1 MHQLRLLILLL
12 IVNFMTVAVADTTA
26 KLRGPKEFDAPAV
39 TRLGP
44 LSARDTLWR
53 LAEQARPDP
62 RLNMYQVMH
71 ALYLKN
77 PDAFLEQNFNH
88 LKPGS
93 YLEIPTIREIL
104 AINAVE
110 AQRKSENDDRLWAE
124 KIRGVANAKPDEKA
138 ARQQDVAKAT
148 KEITEE
154 LNRVESQQTEQMT
167 DIRDRLGASMANVE
181 TIVVE
186 NTQLKKQ
193 LDTVVEELTLVKSK
207 LDKDSEIQTQLQQL
221 LLQQTELLEQ
231 QREQIRKAEEGF
243 NFAETWQ
250 KLASS
255 PVGWAIAASLPAI
268 MLLLII
274 VSFIRRRGQQA
285 AAVVSAA
292 TASPTVDPNYRSP
305 LPPLD
310 DSLDFDESSLINLDD
325 SLLNDSLNSGIR
337 LDDDNFMPK
346 AAKPVMSTDFADD
359 LLDDSFD
366 PPSRK
371 ASSEFDLDD
380 LLDDPL
386 DEPVTAPRTEFD
398 ANNILSG
405 DDLSS
410 LFDNLDD
417 EPAFTAKED
426 FDPKN
431 ILSDNDLSSLF
442 DNLDEAEDPDDVFAQ
457 ALAAQDAAAAQ
468 QADAP
473 DDLSSNTPLAA
484 DALQNA
490 AAEADEFD
498 ELLEEIELDIPADA
512 DEMVMLDEEFDID
525 ALMAQTQAKTNEP
538 AAAAVAVSNVA
549 PSDDDDFDIDSL
561 LAANAEP
568 VVAKDPVDAPASA
581 PDLSA
586 ADFMADAP
594 EVEPAST
601 FDSSELDA
609 FAESLAEETLAESEL
624 TEINEAEVAL
634 VAAEFALE
642 DEHITEAVEPDEAEL
657 ASELD
662 DILSEVAEIRAQSQL
677 QAATLAELT
686 LPESAMAEANDD
698 FAEAQISVADVS
710 SMLQDHDEDDVSD
723 AVEAVMPNTSD
734 MPELTDDDDILLD
747 GFDAELPQKSLS
759 RAGLEAPAVADVFK
773 SEAFAEDLT
782 EFATLDDEPNKTPM
796 PDLEELDDNSVS
808 RLYESISSVERP
820 SKVLD
825 EYPELELSDE
835 LLTDELLADS
845 DADIIFPDDDL
856 TDELALLDS
865 SFAESVDNRNFD
877 QQKILSADPALLAEL
892 NELEHTNF
900 DEMLSE
906 LDQFETATVAPE
918 QDMQSA
924 KRVLAE
930 LDATQQ
936 SQQNTVHAA
945 ADHDIPDYV
954 HIDKLL
960 AASEDDESE
969 PLRQGA
975 LNIDVGLADFEDLIS
990 ADEMGDVD
998 HADAGYAG
1006 RLDLVRAYN
1015 EIGDADSAGQLI
1027 KEILASDAPAHVK
1040 QEALSL
1046 QQS

>member
-1 MHQLRLLILLL
+1 MHQLRLFILLL

-26 KLRGPKEFDAPAV
+26 KLRGPKEFDAPVV

-88 LKPGS
+88 LKPGA
-93 YLEIPTIREIL
+93 YLDIPTIREIL
-104 AINAVE
+104 AVNAVE
-110 AQRKSENDDRLWAE
+110 AQRKSENDDRIWAE
-124 KIRGVANAKPDEKA
+124 KIRSVANAKPEEKA

-148 KEITEE
+148 QEITEE
-154 LNRVESQQTEQMT
+154 LNRVESQQTEQMS
-167 DIRDRLGASMANVE
+167 DIRERLGASMANVE

-186 NTQLKKQ
+186 NTQLKQQ
-193 LDTVVEELTLVKSK
+193 LDTVVEELNLVKSK

-221 LLQQTELLEQ
+221 LQQQTELLEQ
-231 QREQIRKAEEGF
+231 QRAQIRKAEEGF

-274 VSFIRRRGQQA
+274 VSFIRRRGQKA
-285 AAVVSAA
+285 ADVVSAA

-325 SLLNDSLNSGIR
+325 SLLSDSLNSGIR
-337 LDDDNFMPK
+337 LDDDNFAPK
-346 AAKPVMSTDFADD
+346 ASKPVMSSNFADD

-366 PPSRK
+366 TPMTNSK
-371 ASSEFDLDD
+371 GSSEFDLDD

-386 DEPVTAPRTEFD
+386 DEPVSKPRAEFD

-410 LFDNLDD
+410 LFENLED
-417 EPAFTAKED
+417 EPAFVAKED

-442 DNLDEAEDPDDVFAQ
+442 DNLEDAEDPDDIFAQ
-457 ALAAQDAAAAQ
+457 ALAAQDASKAQ
-468 QADAP
+468 QTTDN
-473 DDLSSNTPLAA
+473 DDLPSDAPLAA
-484 DALQNA
+484 GALKNA

-498 ELLEEIELDIPADA
+498 ELLEEIELDIPNEAHEEVVA
-512 DEMVMLDEEFDID
+512 DEEFDID
-525 ALMAQTQAKTNEP
+525 ALMAQTQAAQASAPVVKAPEP
-538 AAAAVAVSNVA
+538 VPPANSA
-549 PSDDDDFDIDSL
+549 DDDDFDIDSL
-561 LAANAEP
+561 LAANTSPVAETSVPTAASSTPDSIANVIDVEP
-568 VVAKDPVDAPASA
+568 V
-581 PDLSA
+581 
-586 ADFMADAP
+586 
-594 EVEPAST
+594 ST

-609 FAESLAEETLAESEL
+609 FAESLAEETLIDTEL
-624 TEINEAEVAL
+624 TEIDDEEVAQ
-634 VAAEFALE
+634 VAAELALE
-642 DEHITEAVEPDEAEL
+642 EEHITEADEAEL
-657 ASELD
+657 AGELD
-662 DILSEVAEIRAQSQL
+662 EILSEVAEIRAQSQL
-677 QAATLAELT
+677 QAASLAELA
-686 LPESAMAEANDD
+686 LPASAVAEANED
-698 FAEAQISVADVS
+698 FADAQMSVADVS
-710 SMLQDHDEDDVSD
+710 SMLQDLDEDDEQTHLSD
-723 AVEAVMPNTSD
+723 ADEFDLQTNALLAEPN
-734 MPELTDDDDILLD
+734 LDDEILLD
-747 GFDAELPQKSLS
+747 AAEPAPAPLQSAESHSAHHSELADLNDFEMLDAEPHQ
-759 RAGLEAPAVADVFK
+759 
-773 SEAFAEDLT
+773 
-782 EFATLDDEPNKTPM
+782 TPM

-808 RLYESISSVERP
+808 RLYEQLSSVERP

-825 EYPELELSDE
+825 EYPELEL
-835 LLTDELLADS
+835 TDELLLES
-845 DADIIFPDDDL
+845 DAEMIFPDADLMSIADSLDDAPSHHADHL
-856 TDELALLDS
+856 KDTDIIVEDDSSLLDELND
-865 SFAESVDNRNFD
+865 
-877 QQKILSADPALLAEL
+877 
-892 NELEHTNF
+892 LEHTNF

-906 LDQFETATVAPE
+906 LDQFETATLAPE
-918 QDMQSA
+918 QDLQSA

-930 LDATQQ
+930 LDAAQQ
-936 SQQNTVHAA
+936 SQQNAQQAA
-945 ADHDIPDYV
+945 AEHDIPDYV

-969 PLRQGA
+969 IASPGA
-975 LNIDVGLADFEDLIS
+975 LNIDVGLADFEDLIA

-1040 QEALSL
+1040 QEALNL

>member
-110 AQRKSENDDRLWAE
+110 AQRKSENDDRVWAE

-148 KEITEE
+148 KQITEE
-154 LNRVESQQTEQMT
+154 LSRVESQQTEQMS
-167 DIRDRLGASMANVE
+167 DIRNRLGASMANVE

-274 VSFIRRRGQQA
+274 VSFIRRRGQKA

-337 LDDDNFMPK
+337 LDDDNFVPK
-346 AAKPVMSTDFADD
+346 PAKSMAATDFADD
-359 LLDDSFD
+359 LLDDNFD

-386 DEPVTAPRTEFD
+386 DEPVATPRTEFD

-410 LFDNLDD
+410 LFDNLEE

-442 DNLDEAEDPDDVFAQ
+442 DNLDEAEDPDDIFAQ
-457 ALAAQDAAAAQ
+457 ALAAQQSEAADIEKANDA
-468 QADAP
+468 
-473 DDLSSNTPLAA
+473 DDLQSNQPLAA

-490 AAEADEFD
+490 AAQADEFD

-512 DEMVMLDEEFDID
+512 DDMMSLDEEFDID
-525 ALMAQTQAKTNEP
+525 ALMASTQAVQQST
-538 AAAAVAVSNVA
+538 AAPVAAPTTTSTAA
-549 PSDDDDFDIDSL
+549 PMQMDDDDFDIDSL

-568 VVAKDPVDAPASA
+568 TKVQKVAAMESA
-581 PDLSA
+581 EPNLTA
-586 ADFMADAP
+586 ADFVADMP
-594 EVEPAST
+594 ESEPAST

-609 FAESLAEETLAESEL
+609 FAESLAEETLAESEV
-624 TEINEAEVAL
+624 TELSDDDLAL

-642 DEHITEAVEPDEAEL
+642 DEHITEAVEPDEADL

-677 QAATLAELT
+677 HAATLAELS
-686 LPESAMAEANDD
+686 LPGSALAQAAED
-698 FAEAQISVADVS
+698 FEEAQISVADVS
-710 SMLQDHDEDDVSD
+710 SMLQDNDDDEPDFVAS
-723 AVEAVMPNTSD
+723 ASELQTPAEFS
-734 MPELTDDDDILLD
+734 ELTDNDEILLD
-747 GFDAELPQKSLS
+747 DFEPTASKTAS
-759 RAGLEAPAVADVFK
+759 AGP
-773 SEAFAEDLT
+773 EDLS
-782 EFATLDDEPNKTPM
+782 EFVTLDDHDAAKTPM

-808 RLYESISSVERP
+808 RLYESLSSVERP

-825 EYPELELSDE
+825 EYPELELSDD
-835 LLTDELLADS
+835 LLSDS

-856 TDELALLDS
+856 TDEAALLDTA
-865 SFAESVDNRNFD
+865 FASVVDADSAVVGNALATD
-877 QQKILSADPALLAEL
+877 PTILSEL
-892 NELEHTNF
+892 HALEHTNF

-906 LDQFETATVAPE
+906 LDQFETASVAPE
-918 QDMQSA
+918 QDLQSA

-930 LDATQQ
+930 LDASQYT
-936 SQQNTVHAA
+936 QQNTEVAA

-960 AASEDDESE
+960 AASEDDELE
-969 PLRQGA
+969 PVNKGV

-1040 QEALSL
+1040 QEALTL

>member
-1 MHQLRLLILLL
+1 MHQLRLFILLL

-26 KLRGPKEFDAPAV
+26 KLRGPKEFDAPVV

-88 LKPGS
+88 LKPGA
-93 YLEIPTIREIL
+93 YLDIPTIREIL
-104 AINAVE
+104 AVNAVE
-110 AQRKSENDDRLWAE
+110 AQRKSENDDRIWAE
-124 KIRGVANAKPDEKA
+124 KIRSVANAKPEEKA

-148 KEITEE
+148 QEITEE
-154 LNRVESQQTEQMT
+154 LNRVESQQTEQMS
-167 DIRDRLGASMANVE
+167 DIRERLGASMANVE

-186 NTQLKKQ
+186 NTQLKQQ
-193 LDTVVEELTLVKSK
+193 LDTVVEELNLVKSK

-221 LLQQTELLEQ
+221 LQQQTELLEQ
-231 QREQIRKAEEGF
+231 QRAQIRKAEEGF

-274 VSFIRRRGQQA
+274 VSFIRRRGQKA
-285 AAVVSAA
+285 ADVVSAA

-325 SLLNDSLNSGIR
+325 SLLSDSLNSGIR
-337 LDDDNFMPK
+337 LDDDNFAPK
-346 AAKPVMSTDFADD
+346 ASKPVMSSNFADD

-366 PPSRK
+366 TPMTNSK
-371 ASSEFDLDD
+371 GSSEFDLDD

-386 DEPVTAPRTEFD
+386 DEPVSKPRAEFD

-410 LFDNLDD
+410 LFENLED
-417 EPAFTAKED
+417 EPAFVAKED

-442 DNLDEAEDPDDVFAQ
+442 DNLEDAEDPDDIFAQ
-457 ALAAQDAAAAQ
+457 ALAAQDASKAQ
-468 QADAP
+468 QTTDN
-473 DDLSSNTPLAA
+473 DDLPSDAPLAA
-484 DALQNA
+484 GALKNA

-498 ELLEEIELDIPADA
+498 ELLEEIELDIPNEAHEEVVA
-512 DEMVMLDEEFDID
+512 DEEFDID
-525 ALMAQTQAKTNEP
+525 ALMAQTQAAQASAPVVKAPEP
-538 AAAAVAVSNVA
+538 VPPANSA
-549 PSDDDDFDIDSL
+549 DDDDFDIDSL
-561 LAANAEP
+561 LAANTSPVAETSVPTAASSTPDSIANVIDVEP
-568 VVAKDPVDAPASA
+568 V
-581 PDLSA
+581 
-586 ADFMADAP
+586 
-594 EVEPAST
+594 ST

-609 FAESLAEETLAESEL
+609 FAESLAEETLIDTEL
-624 TEINEAEVAL
+624 TEIDDEEVAL
-634 VAAEFALE
+634 VAAELALE
-642 DEHITEAVEPDEAEL
+642 EEHITEADEAEL
-657 ASELD
+657 AGELD
-662 DILSEVAEIRAQSQL
+662 EILSEVAEIRAQSQL
-677 QAATLAELT
+677 QAASLAELA
-686 LPESAMAEANDD
+686 LPASAVAEANED
-698 FAEAQISVADVS
+698 FADAQMSVADVS
-710 SMLQDHDEDDVSD
+710 SMLQDLDEDDEQTHLSD
-723 AVEAVMPNTSD
+723 ADEFDLQTNALLAEPN
-734 MPELTDDDDILLD
+734 LDDEILLD
-747 GFDAELPQKSLS
+747 AAEPAPARLQSAESHSAHHSELADLNDFEMLDAEPHQ
-759 RAGLEAPAVADVFK
+759 
-773 SEAFAEDLT
+773 
-782 EFATLDDEPNKTPM
+782 TPM

-808 RLYESISSVERP
+808 RLYEQLSSVERP

-825 EYPELELSDE
+825 EYPELEL
-835 LLTDELLADS
+835 TDELLLES
-845 DADIIFPDDDL
+845 DAEMIFPDADLMSIADSLDDAPSHHADHL
-856 TDELALLDS
+856 KDTDIIVEDDSSLLDELND
-865 SFAESVDNRNFD
+865 
-877 QQKILSADPALLAEL
+877 
-892 NELEHTNF
+892 LEHTNF

-906 LDQFETATVAPE
+906 LDQFETATLAPE
-918 QDMQSA
+918 QDLQSA

-930 LDATQQ
+930 LDAAQQ
-936 SQQNTVHAA
+936 SQQNAQQAA
-945 ADHDIPDYV
+945 AEHDIPDYV

-969 PLRQGA
+969 IASPGA
-975 LNIDVGLADFEDLIS
+975 LNIDVGLADFEDLIA

-1040 QEALSL
+1040 QEALNL

>member
-44 LSARDTLWR
+44 LSSRDTLWR

-88 LKPGS
+88 LKPGAF
-93 YLEIPTIREIL
+93 LEIPTIREIL
-104 AINAVE
+104 ATNAVE
-110 AQRKSENDDRLWAE
+110 AQRKSENDDRIWAE
-124 KIRGVANAKPDEKA
+124 KIRSVANAKPEEKA

-148 KEITEE
+148 QEITEE
-154 LNRVESQQTEQMT
+154 LSRVESQQTEQMS
-167 DIRDRLGASMANVE
+167 DIRERLGASMANVE

-250 KLASS
+250 KIASS

-285 AAVVSAA
+285 ADVVSAA
-292 TASPTVDPNYRSP
+292 TAAPTVDPNYRSP

-337 LDDDNFMPK
+337 LDDDNFAPK
-346 AAKPVMSTDFADD
+346 QSKPMMKNDFSDD

-366 PPSRK
+366 SPSPVSK
-371 ASSEFDLDD
+371 GSSEFDLDD

-386 DEPVTAPRTEFD
+386 DEPVSTARTEFD
-398 ANNILSG
+398 PNNILSG

-410 LFDNLDD
+410 LFDNLED
-417 EPAFTAKED
+417 EPAFVAKEE

-442 DNLDEAEDPDDVFAQ
+442 DNLEEAEDPDDIFAQ
-457 ALAAQDAAAAQ
+457 ALAAQDAASAKT
-468 QADAP
+468 ADEVDDIVP
-473 DDLSSNTPLAA
+473 DQPLAA

-512 DEMVMLDEEFDID
+512 DEIVSLDEEFDID
-525 ALMAQTQAKTNEP
+525 ALMEQTQAAQNAPP
-538 AAAAVAVSNVA
+538 AQPSNTVADAKV
-549 PSDDDDFDIDSL
+549 PDDDDFDIDSL

-568 VVAKDPVDAPASA
+568 LPTT
-581 PDLSA
+581 
-586 ADFMADAP
+586 ADAEQPILATNLHP
-594 EVEPAST
+594 EDIMSEVSPEAPVST

-609 FAESLAEETLAESEL
+609 FAESLAEETLLEAQEKVL
-624 TEINEAEVAL
+624 TDEEVAL
-634 VAAEFALE
+634 TAEEFAAEEFALE
-642 DEHITEAVEPDEAEL
+642 AEHITEAVEPDEAEL

-677 QAATLAELT
+677 QAASLAELS
-686 LPESAMAEANDD
+686 LPESAVAQANED
-698 FAEAQISVADVS
+698 FAEAPISIADVS
-710 SMLQDHDEDDVSD
+710 SMLEDLEEDDMSIALSGSSAEVAASS
-723 AVEAVMPNTSD
+723 ASSP
-734 MPELTDDDDILLD
+734 LTLDPDEILLD
-747 GFDAELPQKSLS
+747 DF
-759 RAGLEAPAVADVFK
+759 
-773 SEAFAEDLT
+773 
-782 EFATLDDEPNKTPM
+782 EPNSTASATSDVDDFSEFSSLEQVEPKTAM

-808 RLYESISSVERP
+808 RLYESLSSVERP

-825 EYPELELSDE
+825 EYPDLQLIDE
-835 LLTDELLADS
+835 LLTEQ
-845 DADIIFPDDDL
+845 DADLIFPDDELTNDTAPLASGVDL
-856 TDELALLDS
+856 DEFEEVSESLDS
-865 SFAESVDNRNFD
+865 ANKTASEQS
-877 QQKILSADPALLAEL
+877 LLAEL
-892 NELEHTNF
+892 EDLEQTNF
-900 DEMLSE
+900 DAMLSE
-906 LDQFETATVAPE
+906 LDQFETSTIEPE
-918 QDMQSA
+918 QDLLSA

-930 LDATQQ
+930 LDEAQQ
-936 SQQNTVHAA
+936 SQQHSEQSAS
-945 ADHDIPDYV
+945 DHDIPDYV

-960 AASEDDESE
+960 AASEDDEQAPE
-969 PLRQGA
+969 QKNT

-1015 EIGDADSAGQLI
+1015 EIGDAESAEQLI
-1027 KEILASDAPAHVK
+1027 KEILASEAPAHVK
-1040 QEALSL
+1040 QEALAL

>member
-12 IVNFMTVAVADTTA
+12 IVNFMTVAVAADTTA
-26 KLRGPKEFDAPAV
+26 KLRGPKEFDAPTI

-104 AINAVE
+104 AINAAE

-124 KIRGVANAKPDEKA
+124 KIRGVVNAKPEEKA

-148 KEITEE
+148 KAITEE
-154 LNRVESQQTEQMT
+154 LNRVESQQNEQMT

-193 LDTVVEELTLVKSK
+193 LDTVVEELTLVKGK
-207 LDKDSEIQTQLQQL
+207 LDKDSEIQMQLQQL
-221 LLQQTELLEQ
+221 LMQQTELLEQ

-243 NFAETWQ
+243 NLAETWQ
-250 KLASS
+250 KVASS

-274 VSFIRRRGQQA
+274 VSFIRRRGQKA
-285 AAVVSAA
+285 ADVVSAA
-292 TASPTVDPNYRSP
+292 TAAPLVDPNYRSP

-337 LDDDNFMPK
+337 LDDDNFVPT
-346 AAKPVMSTDFADD
+346 AAKAVVSNDFADD

-366 PPSRK
+366 LPSSDSK
-371 ASSEFDLDD
+371 TTSEFDLDD

-417 EPAFTAKED
+417 EPAFEAKED

-442 DNLDEAEDPDDVFAQ
+442 DNLEDAEDPDDIFAQ
-457 ALAAQDAAAAQ
+457 ALAAQDAAAA
-468 QADAP
+468 DAS
-473 DDLSSNTPLAA
+473 DETDELQVDQPLATN
-484 DALQNA
+484 ALQNA

-498 ELLEEIELDIPADA
+498 ELLEEIELDIPSDA
-512 DEMVMLDEEFDID
+512 DDLVEVDDEFDID
-525 ALMAQTQAKTNEP
+525 ALMASTQAAQNNAP
-538 AAAAVAVSNVA
+538 AEDAITAKAAVA
-549 PSDDDDFDIDSL
+549 PMDEDDSDFDIDSL
-561 LAANAEP
+561 LAANAGSVQDKAEALEKSTP
-568 VVAKDPVDAPASA
+568 E
-581 PDLSA
+581 LTA
-586 ADFMADAP
+586 ADFMADTIEADD
-594 EVEPAST
+594 EATST

-609 FAESLAEETLAESEL
+609 FAESLAEETLVDS
-624 TEINEAEVAL
+624 TVTDVNEADMDA

-642 DEHITEAVEPDEAEL
+642 AEHITEAIEPDEAEL

-677 QAATLAELT
+677 QAASLAELA
-686 LPESAMAEANDD
+686 LPESALAEANED
-698 FAEAQISVADVS
+698 FVDAQISVADVN
-710 SMLQDHDEDDVSD
+710 SMLQDNDNDNVAAPEAESNTEQTPAPDLDKPLEVAELVDENEILLDDLESEPASPPVMD
-723 AVEAVMPNTSD
+723 AVEP
-734 MPELTDDDDILLD
+734 
-747 GFDAELPQKSLS
+747 
-759 RAGLEAPAVADVFK
+759 
-773 SEAFAEDLT
+773 EDLS
-782 EFATLDDEPNKTPM
+782 EFATLDEEVDTTPM

-808 RLYESISSVERP
+808 RLYESLSSVERP

-825 EYPELELSDE
+825 EYPELELSD
-835 LLTDELLADS
+835 DLLADD
-845 DADIIFPDDDL
+845 DADLIFEEDDL
-856 TDELALLDS
+856 TNESLLLDNS
-865 SFAESVDNRNFD
+865 SETNDL
-877 QQKILSADPALLAEL
+877 QLTDPALSSEL
-892 NELEHTNF
+892 TDLEQTNF
-900 DEMLSE
+900 DDMLSE
-906 LDQFETATVAPE
+906 LDQFEEATELPE
-918 QDMQSA
+918 QDLQSA

-930 LDATQQ
+930 LDASQQ
-936 SQQNTVHAA
+936 GQQNTEQAA
-945 ADHDIPDYV
+945 TEHDIPDYV

-960 AASEDDESE
+960 AASEDDELE
-969 PLRQGA
+969 PAIKGS
-975 LNIDVGLADFEDLIS
+975 LNIDVGLSDFEDLIS

-1040 QEALSL
+1040 QEALNL

>member
-26 KLRGPKEFDAPAV
+26 KLRGPKEFDAPAI

-104 AINAVE
+104 AINAIE

-124 KIRGVANAKPDEKA
+124 KIRSVVSAKPEEKA

-148 KEITEE
+148 KAITKE

-193 LDTVVEELTLVKSK
+193 LDTVVEELSLVKGK

-221 LLQQTELLEQ
+221 LMQQAELLAQ

-243 NFAETWQ
+243 NLAETWQ
-250 KLASS
+250 KVASS
-255 PVGWAIAASLPAI
+255 PIGWAIAASLPAI

-274 VSFIRRRGQQA
+274 VSFIRRRGQKA
-285 AAVVSAA
+285 ADVVSAA
-292 TASPTVDPNYRSP
+292 TAAPLADPNYRSP

-310 DSLDFDESSLINLDD
+310 DSFDFDESSLINLDD
-325 SLLNDSLNSGIR
+325 SLLNDSLNSGVR
-337 LDDDNFMPK
+337 LDDDNFAP
-346 AAKPVMSTDFADD
+346 AKPGRSTDFADE
-359 LLDDSFD
+359 LLDDRFD
-366 PPSRK
+366 TPMNNS
-371 ASSEFDLDD
+371 AINAEFDLDD
-380 LLDDPL
+380 LLDTPL
-386 DEPVTAPRTEFD
+386 DEPVSAARTEFD
-398 ANNILSG
+398 PNNILAGDDLSSLFDNLDDEPVFEAKEDFDPKNILSG

-417 EPAFTAKED
+417 
-426 FDPKN
+426 
-431 ILSDNDLSSLF
+431 
-442 DNLDEAEDPDDVFAQ
+442 AEDPDDIFAQ
-457 ALAAQDAAAAQ
+457 AMAAKDAAT
-468 QADAP
+468 ADTTN
-473 DDLSSNTPLAA
+473 DGDELQTDQPLAT

-498 ELLEEIELDIPADA
+498 ELLEEIELDIPSDA
-512 DEMVMLDEEFDID
+512 DDMVMLDEEFDID
-525 ALMAQTQAKTNEP
+525 DLMASTQAGQNNAVSEP
-538 AAAAVAVSNVA
+538 AAPAVLTV
-549 PSDDDDFDIDSL
+549 PPMDDDEDAFDIDSL

-568 VVAKDPVDAPASA
+568 VAVDNFTDDAKGFTADETSTTDFINETVEAENSA
-581 PDLSA
+581 NNS
-586 ADFMADAP
+586 
-594 EVEPAST
+594 

-609 FAESLAEETLAESEL
+609 FAESLAEETLAEAAITDMNDADL
-624 TEINEAEVAL
+624 EA

-642 DEHITEAVEPDEAEL
+642 DEHITESVEPDEAEL

-662 DILSEVAEIRAQSQL
+662 AILSEVAEIRAQSQL
-677 QAATLAELT
+677 QAASLAELA
-686 LPESAMAEANDD
+686 LPESAVAEANED
-698 FAEAQISVADVS
+698 FVDAKMSVADVS
-710 SMLQDHDEDDVSD
+710 SMLQDDDQADDNSIADGQNQAAEPDLEPPVL
-723 AVEAVMPNTSD
+723 AEM
-734 MPELTDDDDILLD
+734 LDDDDILID
-747 GFDAELPQKSLS
+747 DEEPTTTASI
-759 RAGLEAPAVADVFK
+759 AV
-773 SEAFAEDLT
+773 EPEDLS
-782 EFATLDDEPNKTPM
+782 EFSTVEDEADETLM

-808 RLYESISSVERP
+808 RLYESLSSVERP

-825 EYPELELSDE
+825 EYPELELSD
-835 LLTDELLADS
+835 DLLADD
-845 DADIIFPDDDL
+845 DADLIFPEDDL
-856 TDELALLDS
+856 TEESAAVEPSAASQPLDTALSDELND
-865 SFAESVDNRNFD
+865 
-877 QQKILSADPALLAEL
+877 
-892 NELEHTNF
+892 LEHTNF
-900 DEMLSE
+900 DDMLSE
-906 LDQFETATVAPE
+906 LDQFETATELPE
-918 QDMQSA
+918 QGLQSA
-924 KRVLAE
+924 KRALAE
-930 LDATQQ
+930 LDASQQ
-936 SQQNTVHAA
+936 SQKNNEQAA
-945 ADHDIPDYV
+945 TEHDIPDYV

-960 AASEDDESE
+960 AASEDDEQE
-969 PLRQGA
+969 PMVKGS
-975 LNIDVGLADFEDLIS
+975 LNIDVGLADFEDLIA

-1040 QEALSL
+1040 QEALNL

>member
-1 MHQLRLLILLL
+1 MHQLRLFILLL

-88 LKPGS
+88 LRPGA
-93 YLEIPTIREIL
+93 YLDIPTIREIL
-104 AINAVE
+104 AVNAAE
-110 AQRKSENDDRLWAE
+110 AQRKSENDDRIWAE
-124 KIRGVANAKPDEKA
+124 KIRSVANAKPEEKA

-154 LNRVESQQTEQMT
+154 LNRVESQQTEQMS
-167 DIRDRLGASMANVE
+167 DIRERLGASMANVE

-186 NTQLKKQ
+186 NTQLKQQ
-193 LDTVVEELTLVKSK
+193 LDTVVEELSLVKSQ

-221 LLQQTELLEQ
+221 LQQQTELLEQ

-274 VSFIRRRGQQA
+274 VSFIRRRGQKA
-285 AAVVSAA
+285 ADVVSAA

-325 SLLNDSLNSGIR
+325 SLLSDSLNSGIR
-337 LDDDNFMPK
+337 LDDDNFAPK
-346 AAKPVMSTDFADD
+346 ASKPVMSSNFADD

-366 PPSRK
+366 TPVTNSK
-371 ASSEFDLDD
+371 GSSEFDLDD

-386 DEPVTAPRTEFD
+386 DEPVSKPRAEFD

-410 LFDNLDD
+410 LFENLED
-417 EPAFTAKED
+417 EPVFVAKED

-442 DNLDEAEDPDDVFAQ
+442 DNLEDAEDPDDIFAQ
-457 ALAAQDAAAAQ
+457 ALAAQDASKAQ
-468 QADAP
+468 QATDN
-473 DDLSSNTPLAA
+473 DDLPSDAPLAA
-484 DALQNA
+484 GALQNA

-498 ELLEEIELDIPADA
+498 ELLEEIELDIPNEANEPVIA
-512 DEMVMLDEEFDID
+512 DEEFDID
-525 ALMAQTQAKTNEP
+525 ALMAQTQAAQASAPVVTPP
-538 AAAAVAVSNVA
+538 ASITPAIS
-549 PSDDDDFDIDSL
+549 SDDDFDIDSL
-561 LAANAEP
+561 LAANTTPVAETSASTAALSTADSIADVIDVEP
-568 VVAKDPVDAPASA
+568 V
-581 PDLSA
+581 
-586 ADFMADAP
+586 
-594 EVEPAST
+594 ST

-609 FAESLAEETLAESEL
+609 FAESLADETLNDTEL
-624 TEINEAEVAL
+624 TEIDDEEVAQ
-634 VAAEFALE
+634 VAAELALE
-642 DEHITEAVEPDEAEL
+642 EEHITEADEAEL
-657 ASELD
+657 AGELD
-662 DILSEVAEIRAQSQL
+662 EILSEVAEIRAQSQL
-677 QAATLAELT
+677 QAASLAELA
-686 LPESAMAEANDD
+686 LPASAVAEANED
-698 FAEAQISVADVS
+698 FADAQISVADVS
-710 SMLQDHDEDDVSD
+710 SMLQDLDEDDEEMHLSSAAELDLDNKVLLAESSQ
-723 AVEAVMPNTSD
+723 VE
-734 MPELTDDDDILLD
+734 DILLD
-747 GFDAELPQKSLS
+747 DDELVL
-759 RAGLEAPAVADVFK
+759 APKVSTESHSGNPLDLADLNDF
-773 SEAFAEDLT
+773 EM
-782 EFATLDDEPNKTPM
+782 LDDEPNKTPM

-808 RLYESISSVERP
+808 RLYEQLSSVERP

-825 EYPELELSDE
+825 EYPELEL
-835 LLTDELLADS
+835 TDELLLDS
-845 DADIIFPDDDL
+845 DAEMIFPEAELMDLADSLDDAPSHHADHLKDTDIIVEDDSSLLDDL
-856 TDELALLDS
+856 ND
-865 SFAESVDNRNFD
+865 
-877 QQKILSADPALLAEL
+877 
-892 NELEHTNF
+892 LEHTNF

-906 LDQFETATVAPE
+906 LDQFETATLAPE
-918 QDMQSA
+918 QDLQSA

-930 LDATQQ
+930 LDAAQPSQHNPQQ
-936 SQQNTVHAA
+936 AA
-945 ADHDIPDYV
+945 AEHDIPDYV

-969 PLRQGA
+969 IVSPGA
-975 LNIDVGLADFEDLIS
+975 LNIDVGLADFEDLIA

-1040 QEALSL
+1040 QEALNL

>member
-44 LSARDTLWR
+44 LSSRDTLWR

-110 AQRKSENDDRLWAE
+110 AQRKSENDDRIWAE
-124 KIRGVANAKPDEKA
+124 KIRAVANAKPDEKA
-138 ARQQDVAKAT
+138 ARQQDVTKAT

-154 LNRVESQQTEQMT
+154 LNRVESQQTEQMAA
-167 DIRDRLGASMANVE
+167 IRDRLGASMANVE

-255 PVGWAIAASLPAI
+255 PEGWAIAGSLPAI

-285 AAVVSAA
+285 AEVVTAA

-325 SLLNDSLNSGIR
+325 SLLNDSLGSGIR
-337 LDDDNFMPK
+337 LDDDNFAPK
-346 AAKPVMSTDFADD
+346 ASKPVMSSDFADD

-366 PPSRK
+366 TPGTSGK
-371 ASSEFDLDD
+371 GSSEFDLDD

-386 DEPVTAPRTEFD
+386 DEPVAATRTEFD

-410 LFDNLDD
+410 LFENLEE
-417 EPAFTAKED
+417 EPVFEAKAD

-442 DNLDEAEDPDDVFAQ
+442 ANLDDAEDPDDIFAQ
-457 ALAAQDAAAAQ
+457 ALAAKDAATEQ
-468 QADAP
+468 VVDTS
-473 DDLSSNTPLAA
+473 DDVAVDQPLAA

-490 AAEADEFD
+490 AAQADEFD

-512 DEMVMLDEEFDID
+512 DDMVSLDEEFDID
-525 ALMAQTQAKTNEP
+525 ALMAQTQAAQVASPT
-538 AAAAVAVSNVA
+538 AVVETSAS
-549 PSDDDDFDIDSL
+549 DDDFDIDSL
-561 LAANAEP
+561 LAANAGTPSADNLQNDTAPELIP
-568 VVAKDPVDAPASA
+568 DDVVA
-581 PDLSA
+581 DLSSDEA
-586 ADFMADAP
+586 
-594 EVEPAST
+594 VST

-609 FAESLAEETLAESEL
+609 FAESLAEETLLAAEDTVL
-624 TEINEAEVAL
+624 TDDEVAI
-634 VAAEFALE
+634 AAEEFALE
-642 DEHITEAVEPDEAEL
+642 AEHITEAAEPDEAEL

-677 QAATLAELT
+677 QAASLAELS
-686 LPESAMAEANDD
+686 LPESALAEANED
-698 FAEAQISVADVS
+698 FEQAQMSIADVS
-710 SMLQDHDEDDVSD
+710 SMLEDPDEGSSD
-723 AVEAVMPNTSD
+723 
-734 MPELTDDDDILLD
+734 ELMAQQTASEQHPHALAEPLDADEILLD
-747 GFDAELPQKSLS
+747 VQEPLQPPTNLIDIDEFSELSGAEP
-759 RAGLEAPAVADVFK
+759 EN
-773 SEAFAEDLT
+773 T
-782 EFATLDDEPNKTPM
+782 KTMM

-808 RLYESISSVERP
+808 RLYESLSSVERP

-825 EYPELELSDE
+825 EYPELELSDD
-835 LLTDELLADS
+835 LLNDPDS
-845 DADIIFPDDDL
+845 AQIFPDDPL
-856 TDELALLDS
+856 IDES
-865 SFAESVDNRNFD
+865 GQFTAES
-877 QQKILSADPALLAEL
+877 ADALIDAAVGLDFESTQVAPTEQSILAEL
-892 NELEHTNF
+892 DDLEQTNF

-906 LDQFETATVAPE
+906 LDQFETATIEPE
-918 QDMQSA
+918 QDLLSA

-930 LDATQQ
+930 LDE
-936 SQQNTVHAA
+936 SQQGRQPPEQAA
-945 ADHDIPDYV
+945 TEHDIPDYV

-960 AASEDDESE
+960 AASEDDELE
-969 PLRQGA
+969 PDPQGA
-975 LNIDVGLADFEDLIS
+975 LNIDVGLADFEDLIA

-1040 QEALSL
+1040 QEALAL

>member
-44 LSARDTLWR
+44 LSSRDTLWR

-110 AQRKSENDDRLWAE
+110 AQRKSENDDRIWAE
-124 KIRGVANAKPDEKA
+124 KIRSVANAKPEEKA

-154 LNRVESQQTEQMT
+154 LSRVESQQTEQMS
-167 DIRDRLGASMANVE
+167 DIRERLGASMANVE

-186 NTQLKKQ
+186 NTELKKQ
-193 LDTVVEELTLVKSK
+193 LDTVVDELTLVKSK

-274 VSFIRRRGQQA
+274 VSFIRRRGQKA
-285 AAVVSAA
+285 ADVVSAA
-292 TASPTVDPNYRSP
+292 TASPAVDPNYRSP

-325 SLLNDSLNSGIR
+325 SLLNDSMNSGIR
-337 LDDDNFMPK
+337 LDDDNFVPK
-346 AAKPVMSTDFADD
+346 AAKPAMSTNFADD

-366 PPSRK
+366 SPSSTSK
-371 ASSEFDLDD
+371 ISAEFDLDD

-386 DEPVTAPRTEFD
+386 DAPTAVPRTEFD
-398 ANNILSG
+398 PNNILSG
-405 DDLSS
+405 DDLTS
-410 LFDNLDD
+410 LFDNLEE
-417 EPAFTAKED
+417 EPVFEAKTD

-431 ILSDNDLSSLF
+431 ILSDNDLTSLF
-442 DNLDEAEDPDDVFAQ
+442 DNLEEAEDPDDIFAQ
-457 ALAAQDAAAAQ
+457 ALAAQDAAAASKS
-468 QADAP
+468 ADADELP
-473 DDLSSNTPLAA
+473 SDQPLAA

-490 AAEADEFD
+490 AAQADEFD
-498 ELLEEIELDIPADA
+498 ELLEEIELDIPSDA
-512 DEMVMLDEEFDID
+512 DDIVQIEEDFDID
-525 ALMAQTQAKTNEP
+525 ALMAQTQAAQNTSP
-538 AAAAVAVSNVA
+538 AVESTAVSAV
-549 PSDDDDFDIDSL
+549 PEMEEDDFDIDSL

-568 VVAKDPVDAPASA
+568 VPVTTSSDEITTA
-581 PDLSA
+581 LELNA
-586 ADFMADAP
+586 ADFMTETPDI
-594 EVEPAST
+594 EPASS

-609 FAESLAEETLAESEL
+609 FAESLAEETLTESVGNDRSQPEL
-624 TEINEAEVAL
+624 DVASGD
-634 VAAEFALE
+634 FSLE
-642 DEHITEAVEPDEAEL
+642 DEHITEVVEPFETEL
-657 ASELD
+657 ANELD

-677 QAATLAELT
+677 QAASLAELA
-686 LPESAMAEANDD
+686 LPESALSQANED
-698 FAEAQISVADVS
+698 FEEAQLSVADVS
-710 SMLQDHDEDDVSD
+710 SMLQDDEDDADLGSEPVLAVATEMTVESVDTADSD
-723 AVEAVMPNTSD
+723 E
-734 MPELTDDDDILLD
+734 ILLD
-747 GFDAELPQKSLS
+747 DFDPMSSIDDPAEL
-759 RAGLEAPAVADVFK
+759 
-773 SEAFAEDLT
+773 SEL
-782 EFATLDDEPNKTPM
+782 ATLENDVNTAM

-825 EYPELELSDE
+825 EYPELELMDE
-835 LLTDELLADS
+835 LLSDS
-845 DADIIFPDDDL
+845 DADLIFPEDDL
-856 TDELALLDS
+856 TEQVNLLNSTFENS
-865 SFAESVDNRNFD
+865 SDNKKL
-877 QQKILSADPALLAEL
+877 QPTDPSLLAEL
-892 NELEHTNF
+892 DDLEHTNF
-900 DEMLSE
+900 DDMLSE
-906 LDQFETATVAPE
+906 LDQFETATVEPD
-918 QDMQSA
+918 QDLQSA

-930 LDATQQ
+930 LDAAQQ
-936 SQQNTVHAA
+936 GQQQTGTSTAE
-945 ADHDIPDYV
+945 HDIPDYV

-960 AASEDDESE
+960 AASEDDEPE
-969 PLRQGA
+969 LVTKGT

-1040 QEALSL
+1040 QEALTL

>member
-44 LSARDTLWR
+44 LSSRDTLWR

-62 RLNMYQVMH
+62 RLNMYQVMY

-77 PDAFLEQNFNH
+77 PEAFLEQNFNH

-124 KIRGVANAKPDEKA
+124 KIRNAANTKPEEKA

-154 LNRVESQQTEQMT
+154 LNRVESQQTEQMI
-167 DIRDRLGASMANVE
+167 DIRERLGASMASVE

-193 LDTVVEELTLVKSK
+193 LDTVVEELNQVKSK

-221 LLQQTELLEQ
+221 LMQQTELLEQ

-268 MLLLII
+268 ILLLMV

-285 AAVVSAA
+285 ADVVSAA
-292 TASPTVDPNYRSP
+292 TAAPAVDPNYRSP

-337 LDDDNFMPK
+337 LDDDNFAPK
-346 AAKPVMSTDFADD
+346 TAKPAMSHDFADD

-366 PPSRK
+366 SPSPASK
-371 ASSEFDLDD
+371 ASAEFDLDD

-386 DEPVTAPRTEFD
+386 DAPTAAPKAEFD
-398 ANNILSG
+398 PNNILSG
-405 DDLSS
+405 DDLTS
-410 LFDNLDD
+410 LFDNLEE
-417 EPAFTAKED
+417 EPAFEAKAD

-442 DNLDEAEDPDDVFAQ
+442 DNLEEAEDPDDIFAQ
-457 ALAAQDAAAAQ
+457 ALAAQDAATVGQAAAT
-468 QADAP
+468 ADDMNDVDIDELQP
-473 DDLSSNTPLAA
+473 DQPLAA
-484 DALQNA
+484 EALQNA

-498 ELLEEIELDIPADA
+498 ELLEEIELDIPADPDDIVSI
-512 DEMVMLDEEFDID
+512 DEDFDID
-525 ALMAQTQAKTNEP
+525 ALMAQTQAAQSAAPAET
-538 AAAAVAVSNVA
+538 AAAATEVAA
-549 PSDDDDFDIDSL
+549 AEDDFDIDSL

-568 VVAKDPVDAPASA
+568 IASPVASTESMAM
-581 PDLSA
+581 PDLNA
-586 ADFMADAP
+586 DDFMTEIP
-594 EVEPAST
+594 EPASDPT

-609 FAESLAEETLAESEL
+609 FAESLAEETLAETAATDAVDITDDSED
-624 TEINEAEVAL
+624 
-634 VAAEFALE
+634 FSLE
-642 DEHITEAVEPDEAEL
+642 DEHITEVVEPFEAEL
-657 ASELD
+657 AGELD

-677 QAATLAELT
+677 QAASLADLT
-686 LPESAMAEANDD
+686 LPQSALSEANED
-698 FAEAQISVADVS
+698 FEQAQLTVADVS
-710 SMLQDHDEDDVSD
+710 SMLQDIEDDEQSLSETSLDPTTESGLKRENEAQEHLSD
-723 AVEAVMPNTSD
+723 SD
-734 MPELTDDDDILLD
+734 EILLD
-747 GFDAELPQKSLS
+747 DLEPILTQPSPPDSDEFEELL
-759 RAGLEAPAVADVFK
+759 GV
-773 SEAFAEDLT
+773 
-782 EFATLDDEPNKTPM
+782 DDEIDQTAM

-820 SKVLD
+820 SQVLD
-825 EYPELELSDE
+825 TYPELEL
-835 LLTDELLADS
+835 TDDPLSDS
-845 DADIIFPDDDL
+845 DADLIFPDDD
-856 TDELALLDS
+856 AQQ
-865 SFAESVDNRNFD
+865 ESA
-877 QQKILSADPALLAEL
+877 ADVTFAEL
-892 NELEHTNF
+892 NEDAANKLESSDDEFIASTDPAVLSELDNLEQTNF
-900 DEMLSE
+900 DDLLSE
-906 LDQFETATVAPE
+906 LDQFETATLEPE
-918 QDMQSA
+918 LDLQSA

-930 LDATQQ
+930 LDEAQQ
-936 SQQNTVHAA
+936 GQQQLGGMAA
-945 ADHDIPDYV
+945 EHDIPDYV

-960 AASEDDESE
+960 AASEDDEPE
-969 PLRQGA
+969 PVTKGA

-1015 EIGDADSAGQLI
+1015 EIGDAESAGQLI

-1040 QEALSL
+1040 QEALTL

>member
-1 MHQLRLLILLL
+1 MHQLRLFILLL

-26 KLRGPKEFDAPAV
+26 KLRGPKEFDAPVV

-88 LKPGS
+88 LKPGA
-93 YLEIPTIREIL
+93 YLDIPSIREIL
-104 AINAVE
+104 AVNAVE
-110 AQRKSENDDRLWAE
+110 AQRKSENDDRIWAE
-124 KIRGVANAKPDEKA
+124 KIRSVANAKPEEKA

-148 KEITEE
+148 QEITEE
-154 LNRVESQQTEQMT
+154 LNRVESQQTEQMS
-167 DIRDRLGASMANVE
+167 DIRERLGASMANVE

-186 NTQLKKQ
+186 NTQLKQQ
-193 LDTVVEELTLVKSK
+193 LDTVVEELSLVKSK

-221 LLQQTELLEQ
+221 LQQQTELLEQ

-274 VSFIRRRGQQA
+274 VSFIRRRGQKA
-285 AAVVSAA
+285 ADVVSAA

-325 SLLNDSLNSGIR
+325 SLLSDSLNSGIR
-337 LDDDNFMPK
+337 LDDDNFAPK
-346 AAKPVMSTDFADD
+346 ASKPVMSSNFADD

-366 PPSRK
+366 TPVTNSK
-371 ASSEFDLDD
+371 GSSEFDLDD

-386 DEPVTAPRTEFD
+386 DEPVSKPRAEFD

-410 LFDNLDD
+410 LFENLED
-417 EPAFTAKED
+417 EPVFVAKED

-442 DNLDEAEDPDDVFAQ
+442 DNLEDAEDPDDIFAQ
-457 ALAAQDAAAAQ
+457 ALAAQDASKSQ
-468 QADAP
+468 QVADNDDLPSDAP
-473 DDLSSNTPLAA
+473 LAEG
-484 DALQNA
+484 ALQNA

-498 ELLEEIELDIPADA
+498 ELLEEIELDIPNEANDQLVA
-512 DEMVMLDEEFDID
+512 DEEFDID
-525 ALMAQTQAKTNEP
+525 ALMAQTQAAQVSEP
-538 AAAAVAVSNVA
+538 VVKA
-549 PSDDDDFDIDSL
+549 PEPVPPVNSADDDDFDIDSL
-561 LAANAEP
+561 LAANASPAAETSEPTADLSSSDSIADAIDVEP
-568 VVAKDPVDAPASA
+568 V
-581 PDLSA
+581 
-586 ADFMADAP
+586 
-594 EVEPAST
+594 ST

-609 FAESLAEETLAESEL
+609 FAESLAEETLIDTEL
-624 TEINEAEVAL
+624 TEIDDEEVAQ
-634 VAAEFALE
+634 VAAELALE
-642 DEHITEAVEPDEAEL
+642 EEHITEADEAEL
-657 ASELD
+657 AGELD
-662 DILSEVAEIRAQSQL
+662 EILSEVAEIRAQSQL
-677 QAATLAELT
+677 QAASLAELA
-686 LPESAMAEANDD
+686 LPASAVAEANED
-698 FAEAQISVADVS
+698 FADAQISVADVS
-710 SMLQDHDEDDVSD
+710 SMLQDLDEDDDHRPLSSTD
-723 AVEAVMPNTSD
+723 EFDLQTSEVLAE
-734 MPELTDDDDILLD
+734 PSQDDEILLD
-747 GFDAELPQKSLS
+747 EAELAPTPQKATESHTAVHSDLADLNDFEMLDAE
-759 RAGLEAPAVADVFK
+759 
-773 SEAFAEDLT
+773 
-782 EFATLDDEPNKTPM
+782 PNQTPM

-808 RLYESISSVERP
+808 RLYEQLSSVERP

-825 EYPELELSDE
+825 EYPELEL
-835 LLTDELLADS
+835 TDELLLDSDVEMIFPDADLMSIADS
-845 DADIIFPDDDL
+845 LDDAPSLQPDHFKDADIIVEDDSSL
-856 TDELALLDS
+856 LDELND
-865 SFAESVDNRNFD
+865 
-877 QQKILSADPALLAEL
+877 
-892 NELEHTNF
+892 LEHTNF

-906 LDQFETATVAPE
+906 LDQFETATLAPD
-918 QDMQSA
+918 QDLQSA

-930 LDATQQ
+930 LDAAQQ
-936 SQQNTVHAA
+936 SQQNPQQAA
-945 ADHDIPDYV
+945 AEHDIPDYV

-960 AASEDDESE
+960 AASEDEESE
-969 PLRQGA
+969 IVSPGA
-975 LNIDVGLADFEDLIS
+975 LNIDVGLADFEDLIA

-1040 QEALSL
+1040 QEALNL

>member
-44 LSARDTLWR
+44 ISPRDTLWR

-104 AINAVE
+104 AINAAE

-124 KIRGVANAKPDEKA
+124 KIRAVANAKPDEKA

-154 LNRVESQQTEQMT
+154 LNRVESQQTEQMS

-193 LDTVVEELTLVKSK
+193 LDTVVEELNLVKSK

-221 LLQQTELLEQ
+221 LQQQTELLEQ

-292 TASPTVDPNYRSP
+292 TASPSVDPNYRSP

-337 LDDDNFMPK
+337 LDDDNFTPK
-346 AAKPVMSTDFADD
+346 AAKPVMATDFADD

-371 ASSEFDLDD
+371 TNSEFDLDD
-380 LLDDPL
+380 LLDEPL
-386 DEPVTAPRTEFD
+386 DEPVTAARTEFD

-410 LFDNLDD
+410 LFDNLDE

-442 DNLDEAEDPDDVFAQ
+442 SNLEEAEDPDDIFAQ
-457 ALAAQDAAAAQ
+457 ALAAQDAAAKPQ
-468 QADAP
+468 
-473 DDLSSNTPLAA
+473 DDLSDDVSANKPLAA

-490 AAEADEFD
+490 AAQADEFD

-512 DEMVMLDEEFDID
+512 DDMVSLDEEFDID
-525 ALMAQTQAKTNEP
+525 ALMAQTQAKNSEP
-538 AAAAVAVSNVA
+538 TAPAVAALTDTPV
-549 PSDDDDFDIDSL
+549 DDDDFDIDSL

-568 VVAKDPVDAPASA
+568 LSTQSPVATEATAE
-581 PDLSA
+581 LTA
-586 ADFMADAP
+586 ADFMADAL
-594 EVEPAST
+594 EAEAAST

-609 FAESLAEETLAESEL
+609 FAESLAEETLTESDV
-624 TEINEAEVAL
+624 TEIDDSEVAL

-677 QAATLAELT
+677 QAATLAELA
-686 LPESAMAEANDD
+686 LPESAIVEANED

-710 SMLQDHDEDDVSD
+710 SMLQD
-723 AVEAVMPNTSD
+723 N
-734 MPELTDDDDILLD
+734 DDDDSADDLLAMPHQLTNDDEILLD
-747 GFDAELPQKSLS
+747 EQDAGSVAQPLNDSGLS
-759 RAGLEAPAVADVFK
+759 HAEVADL
-773 SEAFAEDLT
+773 SELV
-782 EFATLDDEPNKTPM
+782 TLEDEPNRTPM

-825 EYPELELSDE
+825 EYPELELSDD
-835 LLTDELLADS
+835 LFTDDLLAES
-845 DADIIFPDDDL
+845 DADIIFPEDDFAEAGAALAGSFDEGAESPDSDHQQDL
-856 TDELALLDS
+856 TT
-865 SFAESVDNRNFD
+865 
-877 QQKILSADPALLAEL
+877 DPALLAEL
-892 NELEHTNF
+892 NDLEHTNF

-918 QDMQSA
+918 QDLQSA

-936 SQQNTVHAA
+936 NQQQTQLAA
-945 ADHDIPDYV
+945 TDHDIPDYV

-960 AASEDDESE
+960 AASEDDELAPLPQSE
-969 PLRQGA
+969 

>member
-12 IVNFMTVAVADTTA
+12 IVNFMTVAVAADTTA
-26 KLRGPKEFDAPAV
+26 KLRGPKEFDAPTI

-104 AINAVE
+104 AINAAE

-124 KIRGVANAKPDEKA
+124 KIRGVVNAKPEEKA

-148 KEITEE
+148 KAITEE
-154 LNRVESQQTEQMT
+154 LNRVESQQNEQMT

-193 LDTVVEELTLVKSK
+193 LDTVVEELTLVKGK
-207 LDKDSEIQTQLQQL
+207 LDKDSEIQMQLQQL
-221 LLQQTELLEQ
+221 LMQQTELLEQ

-243 NFAETWQ
+243 NLAETWQ
-250 KLASS
+250 KVASS

-274 VSFIRRRGQQA
+274 VSFIRRRGQKA
-285 AAVVSAA
+285 ADVVSAA
-292 TASPTVDPNYRSP
+292 TAAPLVDPNYRSP

-337 LDDDNFMPK
+337 LDDDNFVPT
-346 AAKPVMSTDFADD
+346 AAKAVVSNDFADD

-366 PPSRK
+366 LPSSGSK
-371 ASSEFDLDD
+371 TTSEFDLDD

-417 EPAFTAKED
+417 EPAFEAKED

-442 DNLDEAEDPDDVFAQ
+442 DNLEDAEDPDDIFAQ
-457 ALAAQDAAAAQ
+457 ALAAQDAAAADTSDETDELQ
-468 QADAP
+468 VDQ
-473 DDLSSNTPLAA
+473 PLATN
-484 DALQNA
+484 ALQNA

-498 ELLEEIELDIPADA
+498 ELLEEIELDIPSDA
-512 DEMVMLDEEFDID
+512 DDLVEVDDEFDID
-525 ALMAQTQAKTNEP
+525 ALMASTQAAQNNAP
-538 AAAAVAVSNVA
+538 AEDAITAKAAVA
-549 PSDDDDFDIDSL
+549 PMDEDDSDFDIDSL
-561 LAANAEP
+561 LAANAGSVQDKAEALEKSTP
-568 VVAKDPVDAPASA
+568 E
-581 PDLSA
+581 LTA
-586 ADFMADAP
+586 ADFMADTIEADD
-594 EVEPAST
+594 EATST

-609 FAESLAEETLAESEL
+609 FAESLAEETLVDS
-624 TEINEAEVAL
+624 TVTDVNEADMDA

-642 DEHITEAVEPDEAEL
+642 AEHITEAIEPDEAEL

-677 QAATLAELT
+677 QAASLAELA
-686 LPESAMAEANDD
+686 LPESALAEANED
-698 FAEAQISVADVS
+698 FVDAQISVADVN
-710 SMLQDHDEDDVSD
+710 SMLQDNDNDNVAAPEAESNTEQTPAPDLDKPLEVAELVDENEILLDDLESEPASPPVMD
-723 AVEAVMPNTSD
+723 AVEP
-734 MPELTDDDDILLD
+734 
-747 GFDAELPQKSLS
+747 
-759 RAGLEAPAVADVFK
+759 
-773 SEAFAEDLT
+773 EDLS
-782 EFATLDDEPNKTPM
+782 EFATLDEEVDTTPM

-808 RLYESISSVERP
+808 RLYESLSSVERP

-825 EYPELELSDE
+825 EYPELELSD
-835 LLTDELLADS
+835 DLLADD
-845 DADIIFPDDDL
+845 DADLIFEEDDL
-856 TDELALLDS
+856 TNESLLLDNS
-865 SFAESVDNRNFD
+865 SETNDL
-877 QQKILSADPALLAEL
+877 QLTDPALSSEL
-892 NELEHTNF
+892 TDLEQTNF
-900 DEMLSE
+900 DDMLSE
-906 LDQFETATVAPE
+906 LDQFEEATELPE
-918 QDMQSA
+918 QDLQSA

-930 LDATQQ
+930 LDASQQ
-936 SQQNTVHAA
+936 GQQNTEQAA
-945 ADHDIPDYV
+945 TEHDIPDYV

-960 AASEDDESE
+960 AASEDDELE
-969 PLRQGA
+969 PAIKGS
-975 LNIDVGLADFEDLIS
+975 LNIDVGLSDFEDLIS

-1040 QEALSL
+1040 QEALNL

>member
-44 LSARDTLWR
+44 LSAHDTLWR

-104 AINAVE
+104 AINAAE

-124 KIRGVANAKPDEKA
+124 KIRGVANAKPEEKA

-154 LNRVESQQTEQMT
+154 LSRVESQQTEQMS

-193 LDTVVEELTLVKSK
+193 LDTVVEELNLVKSK

-221 LLQQTELLEQ
+221 LQQQTELLEQ

-250 KLASS
+250 KLAAS

-274 VSFIRRRGQQA
+274 VSFIRRRGQKA

-325 SLLNDSLNSGIR
+325 SLLNDRMHSGIR
-337 LDDDNFMPK
+337 LDDDNFVPK
-346 AAKPVMSTDFADD
+346 AAKPVLSSDFADD

-366 PPSRK
+366 SPSPVNK
-371 ASSEFDLDD
+371 GSSEFDLDD

-386 DEPVTAPRTEFD
+386 DAPAAPRTEFD

-410 LFDNLDD
+410 LFENLDE
-417 EPAFTAKED
+417 EPTFEAKAD

-442 DNLDEAEDPDDVFAQ
+442 GNLEEAEDPDDIFAQ
-457 ALAAQDAAAAQ
+457 ALAVQDAAAAKP
-468 QADAP
+468 ADAS
-473 DDLSSNTPLAA
+473 DADALDEFNVDQPLAA

-490 AAEADEFD
+490 AAQADEFD
-498 ELLEEIELDIPADA
+498 ELLEEIELDIPSDA
-512 DEMVMLDEEFDID
+512 DDIMSLDEDFDID
-525 ALMAQTQAKTNEP
+525 ALMAQTQAAQSTPPAP
-538 AAAAVAVSNVA
+538 AAAA
-549 PSDDDDFDIDSL
+549 PMDDDFDIDSL

-568 VVAKDPVDAPASA
+568 VAGNAATAAPSNVA
-581 PDLSA
+581 DLNA
-586 ADFMADAP
+586 TDFMADASQT
-594 EVEPAST
+594 EQANT
-601 FDSSELDA
+601 FDSTELDA
-609 FAESLAEETLAESEL
+609 FAESLAEETLTDTDVSEI
-624 TEINEAEVAL
+624 TEAELDA

-677 QAATLAELT
+677 QAASLAELS
-686 LPESAMAEANDD
+686 LPESAVAAANED
-698 FAEAQISVADVS
+698 FEEAQMSVAGVS
-710 SMLQDHDEDDVSD
+710 SMLQD
-723 AVEAVMPNTSD
+723 N
-734 MPELTDDDDILLD
+734 DDDDDSANHHRVDAQPVVTISTAIHELGDSDEILLD
-747 GFDAELPQKSLS
+747 DID
-759 RAGLEAPAVADVFK
+759 AVASPSG
-773 SEAFAEDLT
+773 SEELS
-782 EFATLDDEPNKTPM
+782 EFATLEDDFNKTPM

-808 RLYESISSVERP
+808 RLYESLSSVERP

-825 EYPELELSDE
+825 EYPELEMSD
-835 LLTDELLADS
+835 DLLADS
-845 DADIIFPDDDL
+845 DADLIFPDDDL
-856 TDELALLDS
+856 NDDLTDEAALFERAFDGASAAEQS
-865 SFAESVDNRNFD
+865 S
-877 QQKILSADPALLAEL
+877 IADERSRQSDPTLLAEL
-892 NELEHTNF
+892 NDLEHTNF

-906 LDQFETATVAPE
+906 LDQFETATVEPE
-918 QDMQSA
+918 QDLQSA

-936 SQQNTVHAA
+936 TQQNTELAG

-960 AASEDDESE
+960 AASEDDEPE
-969 PLRQGA
+969 PVSKGA
-975 LNIDVGLADFEDLIS
+975 LKSMLVWPIS
-990 ADEMGDVD
+990 K
-998 HADAGYAG
+998 
-1006 RLDLVRAYN
+1006 
-1015 EIGDADSAGQLI
+1015 I
-1027 KEILASDAPAHVK
+1027 
-1040 QEALSL
+1040 
-1046 QQS
+1046 

>member
-44 LSARDTLWR
+44 LSSRDTLWR

-110 AQRKSENDDRLWAE
+110 AQRKSENDDRIWAE
-124 KIRGVANAKPDEKA
+124 KIRSVANAKPEEKA
-138 ARQQDVAKAT
+138 ARQQDVTKAT

-154 LNRVESQQTEQMT
+154 LSRVESQQTEQIS
-167 DIRDRLGASMANVE
+167 DIRERLGASMANVE

-193 LDTVVEELTLVKSK
+193 LDTVVDELTLVKSK

-274 VSFIRRRGQQA
+274 VSFIRRRGQKA
-285 AAVVSAA
+285 ADVVSAA
-292 TASPTVDPNYRSP
+292 TASPAVDPNYRSP

-325 SLLNDSLNSGIR
+325 SLLNDSMNSGIR
-337 LDDDNFMPK
+337 LDDDNFVPK
-346 AAKPVMSTDFADD
+346 AAKPAMSTNFADD

-366 PPSRK
+366 SPSPSNK
-371 ASSEFDLDD
+371 ISAEFDLDD

-386 DEPVTAPRTEFD
+386 DAPTAAPRTEFD
-398 ANNILSG
+398 PNNILSG
-405 DDLSS
+405 DDLTS
-410 LFDNLDD
+410 LFDNLED
-417 EPAFTAKED
+417 EPVFEAKAD

-431 ILSDNDLSSLF
+431 ILSDNDLTSLF
-442 DNLDEAEDPDDVFAQ
+442 DNLEEAEDPDDIFAQ
-457 ALAAQDAAAAQ
+457 ALAAQDAAAASKS
-468 QADAP
+468 ADADELP
-473 DDLSSNTPLAA
+473 SDQPLAA
-484 DALQNA
+484 EALQNA
-490 AAEADEFD
+490 AAQADEFD
-498 ELLEEIELDIPADA
+498 ELLEEIELDIPSDA
-512 DEMVMLDEEFDID
+512 DDIVQIDEDFDID
-525 ALMAQTQAKTNEP
+525 ALMAQTQAAQNPSSAVAP
-538 AAAAVAVSNVA
+538 AAASAV
-549 PSDDDDFDIDSL
+549 PEMEEDDFDIDSL

-568 VVAKDPVDAPASA
+568 VPVKNSAEEITTASE
-581 PDLSA
+581 LNA
-586 ADFMADAP
+586 ADFMTETP
-594 EVEPAST
+594 EIEPASS

-609 FAESLAEETLAESEL
+609 FAESLAEETLAESVGNDRNQPEL
-624 TEINEAEVAL
+624 DVASGD
-634 VAAEFALE
+634 FSLE
-642 DEHITEAVEPDEAEL
+642 DEHITEVVEPFETEL

-677 QAATLAELT
+677 QAASLAELS
-686 LPESAMAEANDD
+686 LPESALSQANED
-698 FAEAQISVADVS
+698 FEEAQLSVADVS
-710 SMLQDHDEDDVSD
+710 SMLQDDEDDADLDSEPLLAVAPETTVETAETTDSD
-723 AVEAVMPNTSD
+723 E
-734 MPELTDDDDILLD
+734 ILLD
-747 GFDAELPQKSLS
+747 DFDAMSSMADSAEL
-759 RAGLEAPAVADVFK
+759 
-773 SEAFAEDLT
+773 SEL
-782 EFATLDDEPNKTPM
+782 ATLEDDVNTAM

-825 EYPELELSDE
+825 EYPELELMDE
-835 LLTDELLADS
+835 LLSDS
-845 DADIIFPDDDL
+845 DADLIFPEDDL
-856 TDELALLDS
+856 TEQVNLLDS
-865 SFAESVDNRNFD
+865 NFEKFSDNKKL
-877 QQKILSADPALLAEL
+877 QATDPSLLAEL
-892 NELEHTNF
+892 DDLEHTNF
-900 DEMLSE
+900 DDMLSE
-906 LDQFETATVAPE
+906 LDQFETATVEPE
-918 QDMQSA
+918 QDLQSA

-930 LDATQQ
+930 LDAAQQGQQQ
-936 SQQNTVHAA
+936 SGTSAA
-945 ADHDIPDYV
+945 EHDIPDYV

-960 AASEDDESE
+960 AASEEDEPE
-969 PLRQGA
+969 LVTKGT

-1040 QEALSL
+1040 QEALTL

>member
-124 KIRGVANAKPDEKA
+124 KIRAVANAKPDEKA

-274 VSFIRRRGQQA
+274 VSFIRRRGQKA
-285 AAVVSAA
+285 ADVVSAA

-366 PPSRK
+366 SPSTSSK
-371 ASSEFDLDD
+371 VASEFDLDD

-386 DEPVTAPRTEFD
+386 DTPVAAPRTEFD

-442 DNLDEAEDPDDVFAQ
+442 DNLDEAEDPDDIFAQ
-457 ALAAQDAAAAQ
+457 ALAAQEATAAV
-468 QADAP
+468 QADDA
-473 DDLSSNTPLAA
+473 DDLPSDRPLAA
-484 DALQNA
+484 NALQNA

-512 DEMVMLDEEFDID
+512 DEMVSLDEEFDID
-525 ALMAQTQAKTNEP
+525 ALMAQTQAQNIEP
-538 AAAAVAVSNVA
+538 AAAPAAASSAALN
-549 PSDDDDFDIDSL
+549 DDDDFDIDSL

-568 VVAKDPVDAPASA
+568 VVAKDPGNTPATAPE
-581 PDLSA
+581 LTA
-586 ADFMADAP
+586 ADFMADAL
-594 EVEPAST
+594 EVEPVST

-609 FAESLAEETLAESEL
+609 FAESLAEETLEESEL
-624 TEINEAEVAL
+624 TEIDEAEVAL
-634 VAAEFALE
+634 VAAELALE

-677 QAATLAELT
+677 QAATLAELA
-686 LPESAMAEANDD
+686 LPESAIVEANED
-698 FAEAQISVADVS
+698 FAEAQISVADVN
-710 SMLQDHDEDDVSD
+710 SMLQDNDEDEMNDQ
-723 AVEAVMPNTSD
+723 VEAVMPKTAET
-734 MPELTDDDDILLD
+734 PEQVEHDDVLLD
-747 GFDAELPQKSLS
+747 GLDAEITQQPLVHASLDEPTAAES
-759 RAGLEAPAVADVFK
+759 FK
-773 SEAFAEDLT
+773 SGSDAEDLT
-782 EFATLDDEPNKTPM
+782 EFATLDDEPNKAPM

-825 EYPELELSDE
+825 EYPELELSDD
-835 LLTDELLADS
+835 LLTDDLLTES
-845 DADIIFPDDDL
+845 DADIIFPDDEL
-856 TDELALLDS
+856 TEEVALLNSAFDE
-865 SFAESVDNRNFD
+865 ALDNSNFE
-877 QQKILSADPALLAEL
+877 QQKNLSADPALLAEL

-918 QDMQSA
+918 QDLQSA

-936 SQQNTVHAA
+936 NTVLAA

-960 AASEDDESE
+960 AASEDEEAESV
-969 PLRQGA
+969 PQGA

>member
-12 IVNFMTVAVADTTA
+12 IVNLMTVAVADTTA

-110 AQRKSENDDRLWAE
+110 AQRKSENDDRVWAE
-124 KIRGVANAKPDEKA
+124 KIRSVANAKPDEKA

-148 KEITEE
+148 KQITEE
-154 LNRVESQQTEQMT
+154 LNRVESQQTEQMS

-274 VSFIRRRGQQA
+274 VSFIRRRGQKA
-285 AAVVSAA
+285 ADVVSAA

-337 LDDDNFMPK
+337 LDDDNFAPK
-346 AAKPVMSTDFADD
+346 SAKPVMTSNFADFADD

-366 PPSRK
+366 SPSPVNKGR
-371 ASSEFDLDD
+371 SEFDLDD
-380 LLDDPL
+380 LLDEPL
-386 DEPVTAPRTEFD
+386 DAPAAPRTEFD

-410 LFDNLDD
+410 LFDNLDE

-431 ILSDNDLSSLF
+431 ILSGDDLSSLF
-442 DNLDEAEDPDDVFAQ
+442 DNLDEAEDPDDIFAQ
-457 ALAAQDAAAAQ
+457 ALAAQDATAASA
-468 QADAP
+468 AP
-473 DDLSSNTPLAA
+473 VDDVDDLPSDRPLAA

-490 AAEADEFD
+490 AAQADEFD
-498 ELLEEIELDIPADA
+498 ELLEEIELDIPTDP
-512 DEMVMLDEEFDID
+512 DDLVSLDEEFDID
-525 ALMAQTQAKTNEP
+525 ALMASTQAAQQNTVAP
-538 AAAAVAVSNVA
+538 AAAPTTPTAA
-549 PSDDDDFDIDSL
+549 PMQPDDDDFDIDSL

-568 VVAKDPVDAPASA
+568 AAVPKATAMDVAEPN
-581 PDLSA
+581 LTA
-586 ADFMADAP
+586 ADFVADMP
-594 EVEPAST
+594 EAEKVST

-609 FAESLAEETLAESEL
+609 FAESLAEETLAESAVTEL
-624 TEINEAEVAL
+624 NDDDLTL

-642 DEHITEAVEPDEAEL
+642 AEHITEAVEPDEADL

-677 QAATLAELT
+677 HAATLAGLS
-686 LPESAMAEANDD
+686 LPESALAEANED
-698 FAEAQISVADVS
+698 FDEASISVADVS
-710 SMLQDHDEDDVSD
+710 SMLQD
-723 AVEAVMPNTSD
+723 N
-734 MPELTDDDDILLD
+734 DDDEPDFVAAPASAPVLPASAE
-747 GFDAELPQKSLS
+747 FSELPDSDDIMLDDFDPVAPKIASADPEELS
-759 RAGLEAPAVADVFK
+759 
-773 SEAFAEDLT
+773 
-782 EFATLDDEPNKTPM
+782 EFATLDDNDIDKTPM

-808 RLYESISSVERP
+808 RLYESLSSVERP

-825 EYPELELSDE
+825 EYPELELSD
-835 LLTDELLADS
+835 DLLADS
-845 DADIIFPDDDL
+845 DADLIFPDDDL
-856 TDELALLDS
+856 TDETALLETAFDNAFDS
-865 SFAESVDNRNFD
+865 GNEVEAGNVLATDPTL
-877 QQKILSADPALLAEL
+877 LSEL
-892 NELEHTNF
+892 NALEHTNF

-906 LDQFETATVAPE
+906 LDQFEAVTVAPE
-918 QDMQSA
+918 QDLQSA

-930 LDATQQ
+930 LDAAQQ
-936 SQQNTVHAA
+936 TQQNTVVAA

-960 AASEDDESE
+960 AASEDDELE
-969 PLRQGA
+969 PVSKGV

-1015 EIGDADSAGQLI
+1015 EIGDADSAEQLI
-1027 KEILASDAPAHVK
+1027 REILASDAPAHVK
-1040 QEALSL
+1040 QEALTL